1 MSLPSQQYGRPDN
14 KEKLRLNIYDS
25 EQPLMYTPTDYT
37 GNKFIGTYSR
47 LINLQNSLFYEQNE
61 KYSNRLNAQRKAE
74 LELNTMPQCFAS
86 CVQDVTTGL
95 NSVEKNCMRD
105 CYFKKLSSRD
115 DFLVYLMQRQSLET
129 VKASKERQ
137 V

>member
-1 MSLPSQQYGRPDN
+1 
-14 KEKLRLNIYDS
+14 
-25 EQPLMYTPTDYT
+25 MYTPTDYT

-47 LINLQNSLFYEQNE
+47 LVNLQNSLFREQNE
-61 KYSNRLNAQRKAE
+61 KYNATLNAQRKAE
-74 LELNTMPQCFAS
+74 LELHTMPQCFAS

-105 CYFKKLSSRD
+105 CYFKKVSSRD
-115 DFLVYLMQRQSLET
+115 DFLVYLMQRQSLEA

>member
-1 MSLPSQQYGRPDN
+1 MSKQYGRPDN
-14 KEKLRLNIYDS
+14 KEKLRVFIQDS
-25 EQPLMYTPTDYT
+25 EQPMQYSPTDYT

-61 KYSNRLNAQRKAE
+61 KYNNKLNAQRKAE
-74 LELNTMPQCFAS
+74 LELTTIPKCFDA

-95 NSVEKNCMRD
+95 NSIEKNCMRD

-115 DFLVYLMQRQSLET
+115 DFMVYLMQRQSIET
-129 VKASKERQ
+129 VKASKERI